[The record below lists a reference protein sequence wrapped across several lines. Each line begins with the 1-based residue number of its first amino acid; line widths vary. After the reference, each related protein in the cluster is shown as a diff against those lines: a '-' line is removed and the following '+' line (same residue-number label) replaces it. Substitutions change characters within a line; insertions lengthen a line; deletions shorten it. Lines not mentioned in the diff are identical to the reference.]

1 MAGVLAAIWAHV
13 MTVEMKTTLSST
25 TGLELQSLTLPKVG
39 PASAWPSPTLNVGES
54 NGPGGPVVK
63 NPPSNAGDMDLTPG
77 WGIKIPQGS

>member
-39 PASAWPSPTLNVGES
+39 PASA
-54 NGPGGPVVK
+54 
-63 NPPSNAGDMDLTPG
+63 
-77 WGIKIPQGS
+77 

>member
-39 PASAWPSPTLNVGES
+39 PVRATTPAPGQTVFAHGGSGADMSA
-54 NGPGGPVVK
+54 
-63 NPPSNAGDMDLTPG
+63 A
-77 WGIKIPQGS
+77 